1 MTLELRNVAWSVGFR
16 KIVRDVSLRVEP
28 GEFLG
33 VIGPN
38 GSGKTSMMSVLA
50 GIRAPSDGV
59 ALLDDQPMGKV
70 GRRNL
75 ARRIGFVE
83 QQADTIDRITV
94 REAVSLGRTPYLS
107 LLSPWSG
114 MDDEIVANA
123 LESVAMG
130 GMADRIWHTL
140 SGGEKQRVHIARA
153 LAQQP
158 DYLLLDEPTNHLD
171 IRHQLGLLELVHD
184 LPVTVVAALH
194 DLNHAALFCDRIA
207 MMDGGRLIAI
217 GTPADILT
225 SKNLRDVFGVEADIE
240 TASDGRYHIRYRV
253 GGAMDMDAETKKGRV
268 A

>member
-1 MTLELRNVAWSVGFR
+1 MTLELCNVGWSVGFK
-16 KIVRDVSLRVEP
+16 KIVHDVSLRVEP

-38 GSGKTSMMSVLA
+38 GSGKTSMMSVLG
-50 GIRAPSDGV
+50 GIRPPSDGR
-59 ALLDDQPMGKV
+59 ALLDGQPMGKV

-107 LLSPWSG
+107 LLSPWSQT
-114 MDDEIVANA
+114 DDVIVDEA
-123 LESVAMG
+123 LQSVAMG
-130 GMADRIWHTL
+130 TMADRIWHTL

-158 DYLLLDEPTNHLD
+158 DFLLLDEPTNHLD
-171 IRHQLGLLELVHD
+171 IRHQLGLLELVHQ

-194 DLNHAALFCDRIA
+194 DLNHAAQFCDRIA
-207 MMDGGRLIAI
+207 MMDGGKMIDI
-217 GTPADILT
+217 GRPADILT
-225 SKNLRDVFGVEADIE
+225 VANLRTVFGVDADIDHG
-240 TASDGRYHIRYRV
+240 SDGRCHIRYRV
-253 GGAMDMDAETKKGRV
+253 GTQGDAGKKKDRV

>member
-1 MTLELRNVAWSVGFR
+1 MTLELRDVGWSIGFR
-16 KIVRDVSLRVEP
+16 KIVHDVCLRVEP

-50 GIRAPSDGV
+50 GIRPPSVGS
-59 ALLDDQPMGKV
+59 ALLDDQPMRKI

-114 MDDEIVANA
+114 ADDEIVANA
-123 LESVAMG
+123 LESVVMEG
-130 GMADRIWHTL
+130 LADRIWHTL

-171 IRHQLGLLELVHD
+171 IHHQLGLLELVHD

-194 DLNHAALFCDRIA
+194 DLNHAAMFCDRIA
-207 MMDGGRLIAI
+207 MMDGGKLIAI
-217 GTPADILT
+217 GTPTDIL
-225 SKNLRDVFGVEADIE
+225 SSENLRKVFGVEADIE
-240 TASDGRYHIRYRV
+240 TESDGRCHIRYRV
-253 GGAMDMDAETKKGRV
+253 GKSPVSPAEVLKT

>member
-1 MTLELRNVAWSVGFR
+1 MTLELRNVGWSVGFR
-16 KIVRDVSLRVEP
+16 KIVREVSLRVEP

-225 SKNLRDVFGVEADIE
+225 SKNLRDVFGVEADVE
-240 TASDGRYHIRYRV
+240 TASNGRCHIRYRV
-253 GGAMDMDAETKKGRV
+253 GGALDMDVETKKGRV

>member
-1 MTLELRNVAWSVGFR
+1 MTLELRNISWSVGFK

-50 GIRAPSDGV
+50 GIRPPSDGM

-83 QQADTIDRITV
+83 QQADTSDRITV
-94 REAVSLGRTPYLS
+94 HEAVSLGRTPYLS
-107 LLSPWSG
+107 LLLPWS
-114 MDDEIVANA
+114 EIDNDIVTAA
-123 LESVAMG
+123 LESVGMG
-130 GMADRIWHTL
+130 NMADRIWHTL

-171 IRHQLGLLELVHD
+171 IRHQLGLLELVHA

-207 MMDGGRLIAI
+207 MMEGGKLIAI
-217 GTPADILT
+217 GTPSDILT
-225 SKNLRDVFGVEADIE
+225 QQNLRDVFGVEADIE
-240 TASDGRYHIRYRV
+240 TRSDGCCHIRYRV
-253 GGAMDMDAETKKGRV
+253 RKQMEVETKKGQV